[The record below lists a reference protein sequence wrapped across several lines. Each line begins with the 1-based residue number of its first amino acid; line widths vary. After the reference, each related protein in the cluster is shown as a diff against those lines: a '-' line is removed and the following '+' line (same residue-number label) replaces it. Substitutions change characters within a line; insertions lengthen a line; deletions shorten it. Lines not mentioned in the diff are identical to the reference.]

1 MISNS
6 LDAISSGNMSL
17 EDMSL
22 ADILNELAE
31 RYHVSPYQLCEA
43 AAERKQIPQDR
54 LGLLMREAAQR
65 LRPLG
70 RAA

>member
-1 MISNS
+1 
-6 LDAISSGNMSL
+6 
-17 EDMSL
+17 MSL